1 MAHSGF
7 ISAQISEC
15 HIMAGIRNIVY
26 LFSVQMSICHSEKF
40 MVGFSR
46 KNKPCIRFP
55 PMVLG
60 VHWNWSDII
69 PHSCDTIKSGKSL
82 NIVPSMYMLLLP
94 LLSGIRLGL
103 VADMLSDWKGQW
115 PAILKQPGEN
125 TAAQPRTGSGL
136 TDLLVRW

>member
-46 KNKPCIRFP
+46 KNKPFASHPWCWESTGIGLTSFLTAAIQSKVANHLILYP
-55 PMVLG
+55 LKSVTY
-60 VHWNWSDII
+60 VHAASAIAEWYK
-69 PHSCDTIKSGKSL
+69 TR
-82 NIVPSMYMLLLP
+82 
-94 LLSGIRLGL
+94 LSGRYAFRLEGI
-103 VADMLSDWKGQW
+103 VARY
-115 PAILKQPGEN
+115 P
-125 TAAQPRTGSGL
+125 
-136 TDLLVRW
+136 